1 MPVVSQIAGFHQEMI
16 GWRHDLHAN
25 PELGLQET
33 RTSAMVQ
40 AKLRSFGVDKIITG
54 LARTG
59 VVGGSMVAVGT
70 DVPSDSA
77 PTSMR
82 CRSMKRPGYPTR
94 RNMTE

>member
-1 MPVVSQIAGFHQEMI
+1 MASRSARKSRTRATGDPHK
-16 GWRHDLHAN
+16 RH
-25 PELGLQET
+25 GT
-33 RTSAMVQ
+33 G
-40 AKLRSFGVDKIITG
+40 KLRSFGVDKIITG

-59 VVGGSMVAVGT
+59 VVGGSMVVVDT